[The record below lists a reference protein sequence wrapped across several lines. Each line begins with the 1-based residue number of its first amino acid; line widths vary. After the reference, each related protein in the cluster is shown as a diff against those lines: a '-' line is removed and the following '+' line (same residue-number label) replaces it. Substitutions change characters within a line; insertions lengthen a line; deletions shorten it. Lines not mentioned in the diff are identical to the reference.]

1 MVTVVRKYDTK
12 YDSGVER
19 ITITIDKRTL
29 AAIKRVAG
37 PRGVSGFLTKCAK
50 ERLANLDLI
59 SLLDEWDEK
68 YGKPDPKLVREIDR
82 DMRKI
87 FGIKK

>member
-1 MVTVVRKYDTK
+1 VTVVRKYDSK

-37 PRGVSGFLTKCAK
+37 PRGVSSFLSKLAK
-50 ERLANLDLI
+50 ERLAHLDAI
-59 SLLDEWDEK
+59 AYLDELDEK

-87 FGIKK
+87 FGMK